1 MTPIDHI
8 YDRAMEL
15 RHLRYLLA
23 VAEHGSFTRAAEA
36 LHLSQPTLSHQVRQ
50 LERSLGVELL
60 DRTGR
65 RVRPTD
71 AGEAYLR
78 HARLALRELATAE
91 RAVQDVQD
99 LSRGT
104 LRLATTPTF
113 SAYLTGPLVA
123 AFHAAH
129 PGIVLDVR
137 EVPQDRIEAELAEDA
152 LDLGIAFGGTH
163 RPGIAA
169 QPLFPEGLVLA
180 VGPAHPLAGRRE
192 PLPAAELAGHPLALL
207 SGGFAT
213 RRHLDAYAA
222 ENGLALA
229 AAVEAASIA
238 VIADLVAAGALA
250 SVLPDRAVRQ
260 YPDLSEVPTDPPLPT
275 RTVVLL
281 HRESAYRSAALR
293 AFTAAALAHVP
304 SGGDPAG

>member
-1 MTPIDHI
+1 
-8 YDRAMEL
+8 MEL

-23 VAEHGSFTRAAEA
+23 VAEHASFTRAAEA
-36 LHLSQPTLSHQVRQ
+36 LHISQPTLSQQIRQ
-50 LERSLGVELL
+50 LERTLGVELL

-78 HARLALRELATAE
+78 HARRALRELAAAE

-123 AFHAAH
+123 AFHARH
-129 PGIVLDVR
+129 PGIALDVR
-137 EVPQDRIEAELAEDA
+137 EGTQDRIEAELLEDA
-152 LDLGIAFGGTH
+152 LDLGIAFGGSH
-163 RPGIAA
+163 RPGVAA
-169 QPLFPEGLVLA
+169 QPLFPESLVLA
-180 VGPAHPLAGRRE
+180 VGPGHPLAGRRE
-192 PLPAAELAGHPLALL
+192 PLPAAALAGYPLALL
-207 SGGFAT
+207 SGSFAT
-213 RRHLDAYAA
+213 RRHLDAYAT
-222 ENGLALA
+222 EHGLRLQ

-238 VIADLVAAGALA
+238 VLVDLVAAGTLA
-250 SVLPDRAVRQ
+250 TVLPDPAVLRHPEL
-260 YPDLSEVPTDPPLPT
+260 YPVPTDPPLPA

-293 AFTAAALAHVP
+293 AFTTAALAHGP
-304 SGGDPAG
+304 GDGRPGR